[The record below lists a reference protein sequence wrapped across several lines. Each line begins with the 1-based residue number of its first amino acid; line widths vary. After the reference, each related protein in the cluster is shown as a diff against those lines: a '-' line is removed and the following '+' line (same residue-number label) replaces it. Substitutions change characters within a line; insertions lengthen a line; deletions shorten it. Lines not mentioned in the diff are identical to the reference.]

1 MKNICEWENCKQ
13 SGDFKAPI
21 EKDNSK
27 NYRWLCEEHIK
38 LFNKSW
44 NYFEGM
50 NQNEIENFIKSD
62 ITWHR
67 PTQKFGSSDNFFNI
81 LWNNALNDKFNFF
94 KQENNINNLNGAK
107 LYEKDKDALR
117 IMELELNASWP
128 IIQKRFKTLVKKFHP
143 DKNAGNKQFEDKLKK
158 ITLAY
163 SHLKIIIE
171 SQKLRKMNKI
181 VAHKEIFSILK
192 KEMKNKIH
200 ALEIEIK

>member
-94 KQENNINNLNGAK
+94 KQENNINNLDGTK

-163 SHLKIIIE
+163 SHLKLIM
-171 SQKLRKMNKI
+171 LRK
-181 VAHKEIFSILK
+181 
-192 KEMKNKIH
+192 
-200 ALEIEIK
+200 